1 MRYFKCYENF
11 VYLRGRRRKQRMDLR
26 NLAIF
31 SMATRRMSWLG
42 KRQEV
47 LAHNIANSDTPHF
60 RPQDLKPQEFA
71 KFLRPS
77 VPRARL
83 ATTHA
88 NHVAAPRGTP
98 ELREHE
104 DKKTYEVAPSGNAVV
119 IEEQLMKVTE
129 TQSNYRL
136 VTNLYEK
143 HLSMI
148 RAAIGRDGR

>member
-1 MRYFKCYENF
+1 
-11 VYLRGRRRKQRMDLR
+11 MDLR

-47 LAHNIANSDTPHF
+47 LAHNIANSDTPRY
-60 RPQDLKPQEFA
+60 RPQDLKAQDFS
-71 KFLRPS
+71 KFLSPS
-77 VPRARL
+77 VPQTQL
-83 ATTHA
+83 KTTQA
-88 NHVAAPRGTP
+88 NHVLPPRGTP
-98 ELREHE
+98 KFRAHK
-104 DKKTYEVAPSGNAVV
+104 DKETYEVAPSGNAVV
-119 IEEQLMKVTE
+119 LEEQLMKVTE

-148 RAAIGRDGR
+148 RKAIGADRR

>member
-1 MRYFKCYENF
+1 
-11 VYLRGRRRKQRMDLR
+11 MDLR

-47 LAHNIANSDTPHF
+47 LAHNIANSDTPNY
-60 RPQDLKPQEFA
+60 RPQDLKSQNFRY
-71 KFLRPS
+71 FLSPS
-77 VPRARL
+77 VPRMRL
-83 ATTHA
+83 ATTQASHLT
-88 NHVAAPRGTP
+88 PLRGNP
-98 ELREHE
+98 KFRESK
-104 DKKTYEVAPSGNAVV
+104 DKETYEVAPSGNAVV

-129 TQSNYRL
+129 TQSDYRL

-148 RAAIGRDGR
+148 RAAIGADRR

>member
-1 MRYFKCYENF
+1 
-11 VYLRGRRRKQRMDLR
+11 MDLR

-47 LAHNIANSDTPHF
+47 LAHNIANSDTPRY
-60 RPQDLKPQEFA
+60 RPQDLKAQEFR
-71 KFLRPS
+71 KFLHPS
-77 VPRARL
+77 IPRTQL
-83 ATTHA
+83 ATTQA
-88 NHVAAPRGTP
+88 NHVLPPRGNP
-98 ELREHE
+98 KFRENE
-104 DKKTYEVAPSGNAVV
+104 DKETYEVAPAGNAVV

-129 TQSNYRL
+129 TQSDYRL

-148 RAAIGRDGR
+148 RAAIGADRR

>member
-1 MRYFKCYENF
+1 
-11 VYLRGRRRKQRMDLR
+11 MDLR

-42 KRQEV
+42 RRQEV
-47 LAHNIANSDTPHF
+47 LAHNIANSDTPGY
-60 RPQDLKPQEFA
+60 RPNDLKAQNFA

-77 VPRARL
+77 VPRTELR
-83 ATTHA
+83 TTHA
-88 NHVAAPRGTP
+88 NHVLPPRGNP
-98 ELREHE
+98 KFREDE
-104 DKKTYEVAPSGNAVV
+104 DKETYEVAPAGNAVV

-129 TQSNYRL
+129 TQGDYRL

-148 RAAIGRDGR
+148 RAAIGADRR